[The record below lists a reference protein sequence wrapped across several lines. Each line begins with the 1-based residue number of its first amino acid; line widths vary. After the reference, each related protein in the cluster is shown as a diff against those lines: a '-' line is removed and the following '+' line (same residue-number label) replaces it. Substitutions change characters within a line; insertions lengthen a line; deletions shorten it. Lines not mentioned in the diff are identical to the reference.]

1 MVAQRASRR
10 TATATRADGLAT
22 RDRRDLGPGAVSST
36 TGPPVLCLT
45 EGVAVR
51 KLLRSGVFFA
61 VIRNYAACLHDS
73 HYMTALLIPS
83 PTAFRLRLCC
93 CCCSVLSLSPHSKSH
108 DTNTIHGL
116 SSWNRSAQTF
126 TCNIKEKRSIS
137 DLPLC
142 CSRLVYW
149 PADPQTIITNH
160 GLLNLLSRPD
170 SSVSRARTHRTK
182 SKNPAHKEEVFTPPH
197 SLKHAAL
204 CSHSRPPLGSLLS
217 CEPVG
222 RIILSGV
229 RVDADGALTAAV
241 GPVARS
247 SRIAPAAR
255 AAAKAR
261 AEESA
266 HAAAQREEGKRRRV
280 SAKVYGPS

>member
-1 MVAQRASRR
+1 MLSRE
-10 TATATRADGLAT
+10 
-22 RDRRDLGPGAVSST
+22 RR
-36 TGPPVLCLT
+36 
-45 EGVAVR
+45 
-51 KLLRSGVFFA
+51 LLFF
-61 VIRNYAACLHDS
+61 VRNYAACLHDS

-126 TCNIKEKRSIS
+126 TCNIKEKLSIS

-160 GLLNLLSRPD
+160 GLLNLFSRPD

-204 CSHSRPPLGSLLS
+204 CSHSRPPLGGLYHVNQSGGLS
-217 CEPVG
+217 CPEFESTPTEPSPPPSEP
-222 RIILSGV
+222 L
-229 RVDADGALTAAV
+229 
-241 GPVARS
+241 P
-247 SRIAPAAR
+247 APPASLPPPELPPKPEPR
-255 AAAKAR
+255 NPPMPLRKGK
-261 AEESA
+261 
-266 HAAAQREEGKRRRV
+266 GKRRRV
-280 SAKVYGPS
+280 SSKLYERLCLLVRVSVRVRCSLT